1 MNLDEIYQGLADI
14 ANSGDPAFAQAAT
27 YAAQLAQQAQSGQMS
42 PDEMTEILRDVQR
55 QMNIV
60 AQMNQMALAEKLNTL
75 INGLI
80 KLAGAL

>member
-1 MNLDEIYQGLADI
+1 MNLDEIYQDLADI

-27 YAAQLAQQAQSGQMS
+27 YVAQLAQQAQTGQMS
-42 PDEMTEILRDVQR
+42 PDEMAEILRDVQR

-60 AQMNQMALAEKLNTL
+60 DQMNQMALAEKLNTL